1 MLRRART
8 PLLSRLKHHRRTG
21 TATAA
26 AAALVIT
33 GAAVPVLTA
42 PSDHDEPTRVQAID
56 PLPRI
61 GQEDREQTTQAGK
74 GGHALQAKKN
84 RQGGHARTTRARQA
98 GTGGHAHARAAARPA
113 KGARPEPKPT
123 AAELKIAAKLRARIK
138 NDQLGAKVTG
148 HVADVNNG
156 RAVWSA
162 GGHQAMMPASTAK
175 IGTAVAALKALGPDH
190 KLTTDVR
197 LEDQTITLVGGGDE
211 LLTSGDL
218 SALAARTAQQL
229 KKRAPYRLR
238 VDDSLF
244 AQPAMSP
251 GWSDGYY
258 PGNVTPVRSLVVDQ
272 HQVMDT
278 AIDAGHVFAN
288 ELRERGVKVSDVRR
302 GTASEDATS
311 VAAHHTPVSEVVI
324 QMLLYSDNDLAESL
338 QRLTAVELGLPATWR
353 GGAQAQMKVF
363 RDLRV
368 NTHGMRLYD
377 GSGLSRADRIS
388 AANLVSILRAAY
400 TKGRHTTMWPIKK
413 GLPLAGA
420 SGTLDD
426 SYGRFVT
433 AQSYRAAGEVR
444 GKTGSLHDVIT
455 LAGVTRGAD
464 GRLKAYAF
472 MQNGA
477 PSSLAIRQGFDGL
490 AATVHGS
497 W

>member
-8 PLLSRLKHHRRTG
+8 PLRSRLQRNRRTIA
-21 TATAA
+21 ATAA
-26 AAALVIT
+26 TAALVAT
-33 GAAVPVLTA
+33 GAVTPALTT
-42 PSDHDEPTRVQAID
+42 PSHDDTPSRVEAIQR
-56 PLPRI
+56 LPRI
-61 GQEDREQTTQAGK
+61 GQEGQKRSERSEHSEHSQRAKRTQQSR
-74 GGHALQAKKN
+74 HAQRVRTGSQPAQATK
-84 RQGGHARTTRARQA
+84 A
-98 GTGGHAHARAAARPA
+98 ARAAKAAKAAKARPT
-113 KGARPEPKPT
+113 GADRT
-123 AAELKIAAKLRARIK
+123 IAAKLRTRIK

-148 HVADVNNG
+148 HVADVDSG

-162 GGHQAMMPASTAK
+162 GGHQAMMPASTTK

-190 KLTTDVR
+190 QLTTDVR

-218 SALAARTAQQL
+218 SALAAKTARQV
-229 KKRAPYRLR
+229 KKRTPYHLR

-244 AQPAMSP
+244 EQPSMSP
-251 GWSDGYY
+251 GWSGGYY

-278 AIDAGHVFAN
+278 AIDAGHVFAT
-288 ELRERGVKVSDVRR
+288 ELRERGVKVADVRR
-302 GTASEDATS
+302 GKASEEATS
-311 VAAHHTPVSEVVI
+311 VAAHHTPVSDVVI
-324 QMLLYSDNDLAESL
+324 QMLLYSDNDLAEGL

-353 GGAQAQMKVF
+353 GGAQAQMKMF
-363 RDLRV
+363 RDLGVDTR
-368 NTHGMRLYD
+368 GMKLYD

-388 AANLVSILRAAY
+388 AANLVSILQAAY
-400 TKGRHTTMWPIKK
+400 TKGRHTTMWPLKQ

-433 AQSYRAAGEVR
+433 QQSYRAAGKVR

-464 GRLKAYAF
+464 GRMKAYAF

-477 PSSLAIRQGFDGL
+477 PSSLSIRQGFDGL

>member
-1 MLRRART
+1 MPRDART
-8 PLLSRLKHHRRTG
+8 PLRTRLQRNRRTVA
-21 TATAA
+21 ATAA
-26 AAALVIT
+26 TAALVLT
-33 GAAVPVLTA
+33 GVLTPALTA
-42 PSDHDEPTRVQAID
+42 PSAEDLPRRTGAIQRLPQIGDHDRTHTQQPQR
-56 PLPRI
+56 
-61 GQEDREQTTQAGK
+61 GQQTQRGK
-74 GGHALQAKKN
+74 VSRYAERGRTATGPAKAV
-84 RQGGHARTTRARQA
+84 RSATTAK
-98 GTGGHAHARAAARPA
+98 PA
-113 KGARPEPKPT
+113 KGKPT
-123 AAELKIAAKLRARIK
+123 AADKKIAAKLRTRIK

-148 HVADVNNG
+148 HVADVPSG

-162 GGHQAMMPASTAK
+162 DGHHAMMPASTTK
-175 IGTAVAALKALGPDH
+175 VGTAVAALKALGPDH

-197 LEDQTITLVGGGDE
+197 LEDRTITLVGGGDE

-218 SALAARTAQQL
+218 SALAAKTARQVG
-229 KKRAPYRLR
+229 KRAPYQLR

-244 AQPAMSP
+244 APPAMSP

-258 PGNVTPVRSLVVDQ
+258 PGNVTPVRALVVDQ
-272 HQVMDT
+272 HQTMDT
-278 AIDAGHVFAN
+278 AIDAGHVFAT
-288 ELRERGVKVSDVRR
+288 ELRERGVKVADVRR
-302 GTASEDATS
+302 GKASEEATS
-311 VAAHHTPVSEVVI
+311 VAAHHTPVSDVVI

-338 QRLTAVELGLPATWR
+338 QRLTAVELGRPATWR
-353 GGAQAQMKVF
+353 GGVQAQMKVF
-363 RDLRV
+363 RDLGVDTR
-368 NTHGMRLYD
+368 GMRLFD

-388 AANLVSILRAAY
+388 AANLVSILQAAY
-400 TKGRHTTMWPIKK
+400 TKGRHTTMWPLKK

-433 AQSYRAAGEVR
+433 PQSYRAAGKVR

-464 GRLKAYAF
+464 GRMKAYAF

-477 PSSLAIRQGFDGL
+477 PSSLSIRQGFDGL